1 MITLTEALDPTLRRI
16 LEEDQQANFIWNLE
30 NYMSSYIHFLL
41 CSIFTT
47 LFIILAIWGASKIIK
62 YWHSDPIRSHELQR
76 WLQVESKHDIRT
88 VESKVNKI
96 VKGSTVRYFKNQ
108 VILKIPT
115 KGWRQG
121 YEHIDCQSEVRRR
134 LDSSEFRELLRVHY
148 AGYRFG
154 DIVVHQNCYV
164 IKGEAY

>member
-62 YWHSDPIRSHELQR
+62 YWHSDHMNFNVGCKL
-76 WLQVESKHDIRT
+76 
-88 VESKVNKI
+88 KVNM
-96 VKGSTVRYFKNQ
+96 
-108 VILKIPT
+108 ILELWSQRLT
-115 KGWRQG
+115 K
-121 YEHIDCQSEVRRR
+121 
-134 LDSSEFRELLRVHY
+134 
-148 AGYRFG
+148 
-154 DIVVHQNCYV
+154 
-164 IKGEAY
+164 